1 MNMKLNKGSQKLKME
16 DQLKNYRSILPQHQE
31 DIGMTLFQG
40 SFLSRFFFF
49 FSNDS

>member
-1 MNMKLNKGSQKLKME
+1 ME

-40 SFLSRFFFF
+40 SFLSRFFSFQMTH
-49 FSNDS
+49 DIGKI